1 MVCAPSN
8 AAIDQILLRILDK
21 GLIGLK
27 GLKRPKALRNRN
39 EKDGKYDSDDEFYE
53 PPDLTK
59 SLIRITSAEYQTET
73 VIKKHTLE

>member
-8 AAIDQILLRILDK
+8 AAIDQIVSRIVER

-27 GLKRPKALRNRN
+27 GLKDRRSK
-39 EKDGKYDSDDEFYE
+39 EDSSSSESSDSDEWE
-53 PPDLTK
+53 MPDLTQQ
-59 SLIRITSAEYQTET
+59 LIRITAVEHNSDT